1 MPPSPPLFPFPVKNV
16 CMCDKAVCF
25 SATLL
30 LCRQQLTCLPLFFF
44 FFLPLSLSVAFLCF
58 CLEEEE
64 GRKRDIP
71 TFHFGTP
78 YFLLPFSATASFFP
92 VLLFAFS
99 SFFSRSDNTAIS
111 GWGTA
116 QRCSHCAQWSTPTEE
131 AAAKGKQQPGED
143 ESGLRAPAQH
153 RPFPLAATAAQLRCE
168 KQRHT
173 GASNTTVQQAT
184 HDSVG
189 MMHAVPS
196 LPCLF

>member
-1 MPPSPPLFPFPVKNV
+1 MLLSHPPSLSTTTDLPSP
-16 CMCDKAVCF
+16 
-25 SATLL
+25 LL
-30 LCRQQLTCLPLFFF
+30 LPSV
-44 FFLPLSLSVAFLCF
+44 SLSVAFLCF
-58 CLEEEE
+58 CLEEE
-64 GRKRDIP
+64 GRRDIL

-78 YFLLPFSATASFFP
+78 CFLLPFSATASFFP

-143 ESGLRAPAQH
+143 ESGLRAPDQH